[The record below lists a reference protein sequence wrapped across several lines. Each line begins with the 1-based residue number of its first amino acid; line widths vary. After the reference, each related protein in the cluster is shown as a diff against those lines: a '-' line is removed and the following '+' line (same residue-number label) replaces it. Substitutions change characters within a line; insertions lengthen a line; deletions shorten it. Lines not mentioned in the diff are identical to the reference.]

1 MLHEKQLAEQ
11 LLQEEVLSEREFHQI
26 DQHLSTQKI
35 SLHWELRMLL
45 YIGITLFTSGL
56 GVFIY
61 KNIGSVGHLLLV
73 LLMFAGCAGSYY
85 YAFKKALAFN
95 KEAVQHS
102 NPFYDY
108 IVLLASLLFVSALGY
123 LQYQFNVFGTYIS
136 LPTLFSSLVLFYT
149 AFRFDHK
156 GVLTLAISLHAA
168 YWGLIVSPTE
178 LVNNPEMFAG
188 GERYVWVSI
197 GVAALFYGYAWVC
210 RGYKV
215 KIHFVPVLLHFS
227 INIMLIA
234 LVTAVFTL
242 PFKGLY
248 FVLLLLISVFWFME
262 SRRERSFALFI
273 SLVFA
278 NYIALSYFILK
289 AVFDWVD
296 GDSITVA
303 LLYLMGSTVGIIY
316 ILRNHKKFTGHDVQ

>member
-1 MLHEKQLAEQ
+1 MHYEKQIAKQ
-11 LLQEEVLSEREFHQI
+11 LLQEEVLSEQEFQQI
-26 DQHLSTQKI
+26 DQHLSAQKI

-61 KNIGSVGHLLLV
+61 NNIGSVGHLLLV
-73 LLMFAGCAGSYY
+73 LLMFTGCGGSYY
-85 YAFKKALAFN
+85 YAFKKALPFN
-95 KEAVQHS
+95 KEAIQHA

-123 LQYQFNVFGTYIS
+123 LQYQFTVFGTYIS
-136 LPTLFSSLVLFYT
+136 LPTLLSSLVLFYA

-156 GVLTLAISLHAA
+156 GVLTLAIGLHAA
-168 YWGLIVSPTE
+168 YWGLIVSPLE
-178 LVNNPEMFAG
+178 LVNNPGMFAG
-188 GERYVWVSI
+188 GERYIWTSI
-197 GVAALFYGYAWVC
+197 GVAALFYGYAWIC
-210 RGYKV
+210 RGYKI

-227 INIMLIA
+227 INIMMVA

-242 PFKGLY
+242 SFKGLY
-248 FVLLLLISVFWFME
+248 FVLLLLVSVLWFME
-262 SRRERSFALFI
+262 SRRGRSFALFI

-289 AVFDWVD
+289 AVFDWVE
-296 GDSITVA
+296 GDSLTFA
-303 LLYLMGSTVGIIY
+303 LFYLMGSTVGIIY

>member
-1 MLHEKQLAEQ
+1 LPYEKQIAEQ
-11 LLQEEVLSEREFHQI
+11 LLREEVLSESEFHQI

-61 KNIGSVGHLLLV
+61 NNIGSVGHLLLV

-85 YAFKKALAFN
+85 YAFKNALPFN
-95 KEAVQHS
+95 KEAVQHA

-108 IVLLASLLFVSALGY
+108 TVLLASLLFVSALGY

-168 YWGLIVSPTE
+168 YWGLIVSPME
-178 LVNNPEMFAG
+178 LVNNPGMFDG
-188 GERYVWVSI
+188 GERYIWISI
-197 GVAALFYGYAWVC
+197 GVAALFYGYAWIC

-227 INIMLIA
+227 INIMLLA

-248 FVLLLLISVFWFME
+248 FVLLLLVSVLWFVE

-273 SLVFA
+273 SLVLA
-278 NYIALSYFILK
+278 NYIVISYYILK
-289 AVFDWVD
+289 AIFDWID
-296 GDSITVA
+296 GDGITAA
-303 LLYLMGSTVGIIY
+303 LFYLMGSTVGIIY